1 MADQDTLPLM
11 IELSEGER
19 ETGKRDVCL
28 CHIDCATVIMIGHEA
43 VGHEVVGHEA
53 VGHEAVGH
61 EVAFVVIVVEP
72 RFMLKSRCAN
82 RSLLKAVPK
91 PLV

>member
-1 MADQDTLPLM
+1 MA
-11 IELSEGER
+11 ELSEEER

-28 CHIDCATVIMIGHEA
+28 CHIDCATIIMIGHEA

-53 VGHEAVGH
+53 VGHE
-61 EVAFVVIVVEP
+61 AFVVIVVEP